1 MTTGKT
7 IVLTR
12 QTFVSKVSK
21 AIAVK
26 EKFNLNFQPFARFLS
41 PVAKKLKDE
50 AYFFKVNFKLTLTKD
65 LYNIKSINIQD
76 LSH

>member
-50 AYFFKVNFKLTLTKD
+50 AYFFKVNLTLTKD